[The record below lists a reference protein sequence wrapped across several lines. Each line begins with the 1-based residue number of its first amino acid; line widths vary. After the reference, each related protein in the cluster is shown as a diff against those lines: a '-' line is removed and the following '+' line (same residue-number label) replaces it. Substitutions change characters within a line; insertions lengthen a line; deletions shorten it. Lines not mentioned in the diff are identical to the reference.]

1 LSSTNTTFRALAKLM
16 LLGALAFAP
25 TTSRAQDPISSLTR
39 FVNYRNPLYN
49 YQSRPALDPAYNLP
63 ARTNPAQPVVGPYT
77 ITPGI
82 MTLCCHRYSSRP
94 ASLNE
99 SYSLTAPK
107 GYLKLYPNPTNGQ
120 YLNIVYQMEN
130 HSLATVELYDIT
142 GRLIDLVEMPFT
154 DNTQECH
161 FTFDIAK
168 MNLPSGTYILK
179 VKSQGEVYTEKF
191 VNNK

>member
-63 ARTNPAQPVVGPYT
+63 ARTNSNYIISRENPLTVGGVPPVLRSNQPVMINPLQPIVGPYT
-77 ITPGI
+77 I
-82 MTLCCHRYSSRP
+82 
-94 ASLNE
+94 
-99 SYSLTAPK
+99 AP
-107 GYLKLYPNPTNGQ
+107 
-120 YLNIVYQMEN
+120 
-130 HSLATVELYDIT
+130 
-142 GRLIDLVEMPFT
+142 T